1 MDKLQFRKDPKKD
14 KKKTP
19 RPISETK
26 LSKPV
31 ETYDPVKASQQ
42 VESDIKQEKKD
53 DKRPVGRPKSG
64 RKSYKTVR
72 LQKETV
78 EKINALENAFSLAT
92 QDEAVNHAI
101 DLVLR
106 NMSTDERRGYDLWLT
121 MLEKKGQ

>member
-1 MDKLQFRKDPKKD
+1 MAKLTFKTDPNKD

-26 LSKPV
+26 LSKPA
-31 ETYDPVKASQQ
+31 ETYDPIKASQQ
-42 VESDIKQEKKD
+42 VECDIQQEQKD
-53 DKRPVGRPKSG
+53 NKRPVGRPKSG

-78 EKINALENAFSLAT
+78 EKINVLENAFGLKT

-101 DLVLR
+101 DLVIR
-106 NMSTDERRGYDLWLT
+106 NMSTDEHRGYDLWLQ
-121 MLEKKGQ
+121 MLEKKGK

>member
-1 MDKLQFRKDPKKD
+1 MAKLEFKKD
-14 KKKTP
+14 EKKTP

-26 LSKPV
+26 LSKPA
-31 ETYDPVKASQQ
+31 ETDDPVKASQQ
-42 VESDIKQEKKD
+42 VENDIKQEKKD

-78 EKINALENAFSLAT
+78 EKINALENAFSLKT

-121 MLEKKGQ
+121 MLEKKEK

>member
-1 MDKLQFRKDPKKD
+1 MAKLEFKKD
-14 KKKTP
+14 KNKTP

-26 LSKPV
+26 LSKPA

-42 VESDIKQEKKD
+42 VENDIKQEKKD

-78 EKINALENAFSLAT
+78 EKINALENAFSLKT

-121 MLEKKGQ
+121 MLEKKEK

>member
-1 MDKLQFRKDPKKD
+1 MAKLTFKTNPEKG

-26 LSKPV
+26 ISKPA

-42 VESDIKQEKKD
+42 VESDIQQEKKH

-72 LQKETV
+72 LQKDTV
-78 EKINALENAFSLAT
+78 EKINALENAFGLKT
-92 QDEAVNHAI
+92 QDEAVSHAI
-101 DLVLR
+101 DVVVR
-106 NMSTDERRGYDLWLT
+106 NMSTDERRGYELWLQ
-121 MLEKKGQ
+121 MLEKKGK

>member
-1 MDKLQFRKDPKKD
+1 MAKLEFKKD

-26 LSKPV
+26 LSKPA

-42 VESDIKQEKKD
+42 VENDIKQEKKD

-78 EKINALENAFSLAT
+78 EKINALENAFSLKT

-101 DLVLR
+101 ALVLR

-121 MLEKKGQ
+121 MLEKKEK

>member
-1 MDKLQFRKDPKKD
+1 M
-14 KKKTP
+14 
-19 RPISETK
+19 
-26 LSKPV
+26 
-31 ETYDPVKASQQ
+31 KASQQ
-42 VESDIKQEKKD
+42 VENDIKQEKKD

-78 EKINALENAFSLAT
+78 EKINALENAFSLKT

-106 NMSTDERRGYDLWLT
+106 NMSTDGT
-121 MLEKKGQ
+121 

>member
-1 MDKLQFRKDPKKD
+1 MAKLEFKKD

-26 LSKPV
+26 LSKPA

-42 VESDIKQEKKD
+42 VENDIKQEKKD

-78 EKINALENAFSLAT
+78 EKINALENAFSLKT

-121 MLEKKGQ
+121 MLEKKEK